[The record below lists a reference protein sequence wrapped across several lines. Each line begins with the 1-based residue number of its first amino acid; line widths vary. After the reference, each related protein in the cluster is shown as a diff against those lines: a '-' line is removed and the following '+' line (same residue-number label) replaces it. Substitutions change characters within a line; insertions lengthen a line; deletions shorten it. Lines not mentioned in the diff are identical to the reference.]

1 MNKEDQRISKALNQ
15 NICELAQSLYGKDIV
30 CGLDHCPLLDDDCP
44 IIMDEDKGAA
54 ITRRYTDLIREFK
67 EM

>member
-1 MNKEDQRISKALNQ
+1 MNKAEQRISKALNQ

-30 CGLDHCPLLDDDCP
+30 CGQGCPLLDDDCP
-44 IIMDEDKGAA
+44 IIMDENKGAA

-67 EM
+67 EK